1 MCLQLEKTM
10 ENYMTIEICKK
21 LYNNLSEKH
30 EKARN
35 VLGRSL
41 TLSEKTLYSHM
52 KVESIAPFTRKKS
65 NVELYPDR
73 VTMQDATAQMAILQF
88 MSSGIDKVQTP
99 TTVHCDHLIQ
109 ANKGVNDDLPAA
121 KSGNKEVYDFLSS
134 AAQKYGM
141 GFWEP
146 GAGII
151 HQVVLENYAFPG
163 GLFIGTD
170 SHTPNGGGLGMLAIG
185 VGGADAV
192 DVMVGLPFG
201 LKWPGMIGIHLTGK
215 LSGWVSPK
223 DIILRVMQELTVKGG
238 TGSIVEYFGEGTDS
252 ISCTGKATICNMGAE
267 HGATTST
274 FPFDKRMAD
283 YLKATSRSDVSN
295 LVNEYASYFK
305 ADDDVYKNPDKYYD
319 KIIEINLSELEP
331 MICGP
336 HTPDKVR
343 PISEFSEEI
352 SSENYPDNIKFALIG
367 SCTNSSY
374 EDMGRATSVINN
386 ANNNG
391 LKLSIPLLVTPGSN
405 LIEDTITR
413 DGHLKKL
420 KDAGATILANAC
432 GPCIGQW
439 KRTDIQKGE
448 RNTIVSS
455 YNRNFRAR
463 NDGNTETL
471 SFIGSP
477 EIVTAFAISG
487 SLSFNPLKDKLK
499 TPSGEK
505 ILLSEP
511 TAPELPEKGFTGFNK
526 GFVPPVE
533 GVSKKAIVID
543 SKSERL
549 QLLTP
554 FEPWDKKD
562 FADLP
567 LLLKVSGKCTTDHI
581 SPAGKWLKFRGHL
594 DKISDNMFIG
604 AINAFNG
611 ATGTGKNYFSS
622 NKDDKFSEIARDYKK
637 RGIKWVVV
645 GDENY
650 GEGSSREHAAMS
662 PRYLGAAA
670 IIARSF
676 ARIHETNL
684 KKQGVLPLTFSDP
697 LDYDKFKEGDLIS
710 IRGLNKLEPGT
721 CVMVTIK
728 HKDGTEES
736 METKHTMT
744 QQQTEWFYAGS
755 ALNKIAQD
763 LNDR

>member
-1 MCLQLEKTM
+1 MS
-10 ENYMTIEICKK
+10 IEICKK
-21 LYNNLSEKH
+21 LYNNLKEKH

-35 VLGRSL
+35 VLGRNL
-41 TLSEKTLYSHM
+41 TLSEKILYSHI
-52 KVESIAPFTRKKS
+52 KVDEIAPFTRKKS

-73 VTMQDATAQMAILQF
+73 VAMQDATAQMAILQF
-88 MSSGIDKVQTP
+88 MSSGINKVQTP

-109 ANKGVNDDLPAA
+109 ANKGVDNDLSAA

-163 GLFIGTD
+163 GLVIGTD

-223 DIILRVMQELTVKGG
+223 DIILKVMHKLTVKGG

-283 YLKATSRSDVSN
+283 YLKATARSDVAN
-295 LVNEYASYFK
+295 LANEYASYLK

-319 KIIEINLSELEP
+319 KIIEIDLSELEP

-343 PISEFSEEI
+343 PISEFSKEVT
-352 SSENYPDNIKFALIG
+352 SENYPDNIKFALIG

-374 EDMGRATSVINN
+374 EDMGRATSVIND
-386 ANNNG
+386 ANNKG

-413 DGHLKKL
+413 DGQLKKL

-439 KRTDIQKGE
+439 KRTDVQKGE

-487 SLSFNPLKDKLK
+487 SLFFNPLKDKLK
-499 TPSGEK
+499 TPSGKE

-511 TAPELPEKGFTGFNK
+511 TAPELPEKKFTGFNK
-526 GFVPPVE
+526 GFVPPAQDASE
-533 GVSKKAIVID
+533 ETIVID
-543 SKSERL
+543 SNSERL

-554 FEPWDKKD
+554 FKAWDGKD
-562 FADLP
+562 FEDLP

-581 SPAGKWLKFRGHL
+581 SPAGQWLKFRGHL

-604 AINAFNG
+604 AINAFDG
-611 ATGTGKNYFSS
+611 TTGTGKNHFNS
-622 NKDDKFSEIARDYKK
+622 NKGDKFSAIARDYKK
-637 RGIKWVVV
+637 RGLKWVVV

-662 PRYLGAAA
+662 PRFLGAAA

-684 KKQGVLPLTFSDP
+684 KKQGILPLTFSNTS
-697 LDYDKFKEGDLIS
+697 DYDKFKEDDLIS
-710 IRGLNKLEPGT
+710 ITDLNKLKPGT
-721 CVMVTIK
+721 CVVVTVK
-728 HKDGTEES
+728 HKDGTVES
-736 METKHTMT
+736 LETKHTLT
-744 QQQTEWFYAGS
+744 QQQIEWFCAGS

-763 LNDR
+763 LKDR